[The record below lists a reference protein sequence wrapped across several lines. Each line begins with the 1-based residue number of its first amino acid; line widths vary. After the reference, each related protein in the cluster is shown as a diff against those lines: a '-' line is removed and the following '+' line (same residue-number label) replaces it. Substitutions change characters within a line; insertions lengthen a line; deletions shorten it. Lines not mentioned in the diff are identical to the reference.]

1 MSIVFIVIGI
11 FFVLMLIVRPILNQA
26 ASTDSKKG
34 WDGLLSDINLD
45 ADFRNLGIHDISYVI
60 NTVLKPLNVD
70 YYKFCANLFFLYNDG
85 RPRSE
90 FPLVTPSVRRFGRSV
105 DRPHLPLWYIAA
117 FPDIL
122 AWTNSLD
129 IDLEDSA
136 NKIYVDITEKELD
149 ASVDSNWESII
160 AVNTLKKMV
169 DNYKRNVKP
178 YLETV

>member
-1 MSIVFIVIGI
+1 V
-11 FFVLMLIVRPILNQA
+11 A
-26 ASTDSKKG
+26 ASTVSKNG
-34 WDGLLSDINLD
+34 WDGLLADINLD
-45 ADFRNLGIHDISYVI
+45 TDFRELGIRNISYII

-85 RPRSE
+85 QPRSE

-105 DRPHLPLWYIAA
+105 HRPQLPLWYIAA

-122 AWTNSLD
+122 SWTNSLD
-129 IDLEDSA
+129 IDSEYLA

-149 ASVDSNWESII
+149 ASSESNWESVI
-160 AVNTLKKMV
+160 AINTLKKMV
-169 DNYKRNVKP
+169 HNYKQNVKP